1 MYQLKKI
8 FLFSF
13 LYCFSNVF
21 QAEESEQI
29 DDIKDYD
36 LNKLKELFD
45 SEEMKQFLEKDGLLK
60 LLGKKPLSKKY
71 FYSTN
76 IGLGLHNN
84 FADIGHKLQN
94 WCDSYLRF
102 SETKK
107 EINNALNNI
116 LEGKDIQGGCKYNE
130 GYSGFY
136 EYLNFMQSTLSN
148 SFYINPSWNFQIKK
162 SNFFT
167 HIGLFIEKNASEY
180 TYDFVIAE
188 KKKEEEGK
196 NEKNNENNKGEENK
210 EEKKD
215 EFIRNNVSTKHS
227 FNSIKTGI
235 SFGFT
240 WYRNKIY
247 PWADWNISCM
257 FSFGL
262 QFLYNRNFDFGFYK
276 WGLISGEAEYDF
288 HNQNNPNTMVLRTKQ
303 PNRYR
308 YLGPLYGLLQISAGF
323 NKFSIWFRIYY
334 SPIVRNNVL
343 KSEIFS
349 IYPYEHLN
357 KEYYENNPDF
367 KIEYKEKQVKL
378 GTEVFL
384 LDFNKI
390 SFAFGFSYSF

>member
-45 SEEMKQFLEKDGLLK
+45 SEEMKQILENDGLLK
-60 LLGKKPLSKKY
+60 LLGKKPLSKNY

-102 SETKK
+102 SKTRTD
-107 EINNALNNI
+107 INNALNNI
-116 LEGKDIQGGCKYNE
+116 FINEEYNE
-130 GYSGFY
+130 GKYKKEYSGFY
-136 EYLNFMQSTLSN
+136 EYFNFMQSTLSN

-167 HIGLFIEKNASEY
+167 HIGLFIEKNTSKY
-180 TYDFVIAE
+180 TYNFVFAE
-188 KKKEEEGK
+188 KKKEEEVK
-196 NEKNNENNKGEENK
+196 EENK
-210 EEKKD
+210 EKKD
-215 EFIRNNVSTKHS
+215 EFIRNDVSTKHS

-235 SFGFT
+235 SLGFT

-257 FSFGL
+257 FSFGF

-276 WGLISGEAEYDF
+276 WGLFSRETEYDF
-288 HNQNNPNTMVLRTKQ
+288 HNQNNPNIRVWRNEQT
-303 PNRYR
+303 NES
-308 YLGPLYGLLQISAGF
+308 YLWPLYGLFQISAGF

-334 SPIVRNNVL
+334 SPIMRRKIDNL
-343 KSEIFS
+343 T
-349 IYPYEHLN
+349 IYPN
-357 KEYYENNPDF
+357 EYLKQNQNF
-367 KIEYKEKQVKL
+367 IIEYKEKQLKL
-378 GTEVFL
+378 GKEVFP

>member
-1 MYQLKKI
+1 MYHFKKI

-45 SEEMKQFLEKDGLLK
+45 SEEMKQILENDSLLK
-60 LLGKKPLSKKY
+60 LLGKKPLSKNY

-102 SETKK
+102 TKTK
-107 EINNALNNI
+107 EIINNALKEI
-116 LEGKDIQGGCKYNE
+116 LEKNNPDGIDKYKK

-136 EYLNFMQSTLSN
+136 EYLNFIQSTLSN
-148 SFYINPSWNFQIKK
+148 SFYINPSWNFQLKK

-167 HIGLFIEKNASEY
+167 HIGLFIEKNTSKY

-188 KKKEEEGK
+188 KKKEEEVK
-196 NEKNNENNKGEENK
+196 NED
-210 EEKKD
+210 EKKD
-215 EFIRNNVSTKHS
+215 EFIRNNVSTKCS
-227 FNSIKTGI
+227 FNTIKTGI

-276 WGLISGEAEYDF
+276 WGIYSGETEYDF
-288 HNQNNPNTMVLRTKQ
+288 HNQNNPNTMVWRTKQ
-303 PNRYR
+303 TDIR
-308 YLGPLYGLLQISAGF
+308 YLWPLYGLFQISAGF

-334 SPIVRNNVL
+334 SPIVGKNKVL
-343 KSEIFS
+343 ENEIFS
-349 IYPYEHLN
+349 IYPNEHLN
-357 KEYYENNPDF
+357 KAYYEHNQDF
-367 KIEYKEKQVKL
+367 KIKYKEKQVELKR
-378 GTEVFL
+378 EVFP

>member
-1 MYQLKKI
+1 MYHFKKI

-45 SEEMKQFLEKDGLLK
+45 SEEMKQILENDGLLK
-60 LLGKKPLSKKY
+60 LLGKKPLSKNY

-102 SETKK
+102 SKTRTD
-107 EINNALNNI
+107 INNALNNI
-116 LEGKDIQGGCKYNE
+116 FINEEYNE
-130 GYSGFY
+130 GGYNKEYSGFY
-136 EYLNFMQSTLSN
+136 EYFNFMQSTLSN

-167 HIGLFIEKNASEY
+167 HIGLFIEKNTSKY

-188 KKKEEEGK
+188 KKKEEEVK
-196 NEKNNENNKGEENK
+196 NED
-210 EEKKD
+210 EKKD
-215 EFIRNNVSTKHS
+215 EFTRKNVSTKYS
-227 FNSIKTGI
+227 FNSKTGI
-235 SFGFT
+235 SLGFT

-257 FSFGL
+257 LSFGL

-276 WGLISGEAEYDF
+276 WGIYSGETEYDF
-288 HNQNNPNTMVLRTKQ
+288 HNQNNPNTMVGRTKQ
-303 PNRYR
+303 TNIR
-308 YLGPLYGLLQISAGF
+308 YLWPLYGLFQISAGF

-334 SPIVRNNVL
+334 SPIVGKNKVL
-343 KSEIFS
+343 ENEIFS
-349 IYPYEHLN
+349 IYPNEHLN
-357 KEYYENNPDF
+357 KAYYEHNQDF
-367 KIEYKEKQVKL
+367 KIEYKEKQVELKR
-378 GTEVFL
+378 EVFP

-390 SFAFGFSYSF
+390 SFA

>member
-1 MYQLKKI
+1 MYHFKKI

-21 QAEESEQI
+21 QAEESEQS

-45 SEEMKQFLEKDGLLK
+45 SEEMKQILENDGFLK
-60 LLGKKPLSKKY
+60 LLGKKPLSKNY

-84 FADIGHKLQN
+84 FSDIGHKLQN

-102 SETKK
+102 SKTRTD
-107 EINNALNNI
+107 INNALNNI
-116 LEGKDIQGGCKYNE
+116 FINEEYNE
-130 GYSGFY
+130 GGYNKEYSGFY
-136 EYLNFMQSTLSN
+136 EYFNFMQSTLSN

-167 HIGLFIEKNASEY
+167 HIGLFIEKNTSKY
-180 TYDFVIAE
+180 TYNFVIAE
-188 KKKEEEGK
+188 KKKEEQVK
-196 NEKNNENNKGEENK
+196 NKDEKR
-210 EEKKD
+210 D
-215 EFIRNNVSTKHS
+215 EFIRKDVSTKYS

-262 QFLYNRNFDFGFYK
+262 QFFYNRNFDFGFYK
-276 WGLISGEAEYDF
+276 WGLLSEEIEYDF
-288 HNQNNPNTMVLRTKQ
+288 HNQNNPNTMIVRDKITEEFLLC
-303 PNRYR
+303 PI
-308 YLGPLYGLLQISAGF
+308 YGLFQISAGF

-334 SPIVRNNVL
+334 SPIMRKKIDN
-343 KSEIFS
+343 IT

-357 KEYYENNPDF
+357 QAYYNNNPDL
-367 KIEYKEKQVKL
+367 KIEYKEKQVDLEK
-378 GTEVFL
+378 GSFS

>member
-45 SEEMKQFLEKDGLLK
+45 SEEMKQILENDALLK
-60 LLGKKPLSKKY
+60 LLGKKPLSKNY

-84 FADIGHKLQN
+84 FSDIGHKLQN

-102 SETKK
+102 SETKEK
-107 EINNALNNI
+107 INNAFNDI
-116 LEGKDIQGGCKYNE
+116 LANKEIAEENKYNKE
-130 GYSGFY
+130 YSGFY
-136 EYLNFMQSTLSN
+136 EYFNFMQSTLSN

-167 HIGLFIEKNASEY
+167 HIGLFIEKNTSKY

-188 KKKEEEGK
+188 KKKEEEVK
-196 NEKNNENNKGEENK
+196 NED
-210 EEKKD
+210 EKKD
-215 EFIRNNVSTKHS
+215 EFIRKNVSTKYS

-262 QFLYNRNFDFGFYK
+262 QFFYNRNFDFGFYK
-276 WGLISGEAEYDF
+276 WGLLNEEIEYDF
-288 HNQNNPNTMVLRTKQ
+288 HNQNNPNTMIGRDKLTKEFWLC
-303 PNRYR
+303 PI
-308 YLGPLYGLLQISAGF
+308 YGLFQISAGF

-334 SPIVRNNVL
+334 SPIMRKKIDNL
-343 KSEIFS
+343 T
-349 IYPYEHLN
+349 IYPDEHLN
-357 KEYYENNPDF
+357 KTYYDNNRDF
-367 KIEYKEKQVKL
+367 KIEYKEKQVGL
-378 GTEVFL
+378 GKEDFP

>member
-1 MYQLKKI
+1 MYHFKKI

-45 SEEMKQFLEKDGLLK
+45 SEEMKQILENDGFLK
-60 LLGKKPLSKKY
+60 LLGKKPLSKNY

-84 FADIGHKLQN
+84 FSDIGHKLQN

-102 SETKK
+102 SKTRTD
-107 EINNALNNI
+107 INNALNNI
-116 LEGKDIQGGCKYNE
+116 LADKGIAEGNKYNKE
-130 GYSGFY
+130 YSGFQ

-148 SFYINPSWNFQIKK
+148 SFYINPSWNFQLKK

-167 HIGLFIEKNASEY
+167 HIGLFIEKNTSKY
-180 TYDFVIAE
+180 TYDFVFAE
-188 KKKEEEGK
+188 KKKEEEMKEGNNANPNK
-196 NEKNNENNKGEENK
+196 NEGNINENKD
-210 EEKKD
+210 EKKD
-215 EFIRNNVSTKHS
+215 EFTRKNVSTKYS

-240 WYRNKIY
+240 WYKNKIY

-276 WGLISGEAEYDF
+276 WGLFSRETEYDF
-288 HNQNNPNTMVLRTKQ
+288 HNQNNPNIRVWRNEQT
-303 PNRYR
+303 NES
-308 YLGPLYGLLQISAGF
+308 YLWPLYGLFQISAGF

-334 SPIVRNNVL
+334 SPIVRGKIDNL
-343 KSEIFS
+343 T
-349 IYPYEHLN
+349 IYPN
-357 KEYYENNPDF
+357 EYLERNQNF

-378 GTEVFL
+378 GKKVFP

>member
-45 SEEMKQFLEKDGLLK
+45 SEEMKQILENDALLK
-60 LLGKKPLSKKY
+60 LLGKKPLSKNY

-102 SETKK
+102 SKTK
-107 EINNALNNI
+107 EIINNALKEI
-116 LEGKDIQGGCKYNE
+116 LEKNNPNGIGKYKKE
-130 GYSGFY
+130 YSGFY

-167 HIGLFIEKNASEY
+167 HIGLFIEKNTSKY

-188 KKKEEEGK
+188 KKKEEEVK
-196 NEKNNENNKGEENK
+196 NKD
-210 EEKKD
+210 EKKD
-215 EFIRNNVSTKHS
+215 EFIRKDVSTKYS

-262 QFLYNRNFDFGFYK
+262 QFFYNRNFDFGFYK
-276 WGLISGEAEYDF
+276 WGIFSYETEYDF
-288 HNQNNPNTMVLRTKQ
+288 HNQNNPNTMVERNKLTDKH
-303 PNRYR
+303 
-308 YLGPLYGLLQISAGF
+308 YLCPLYGLFQISAGF

-334 SPIVRNNVL
+334 SPITREKRNL
-343 KSEIFS
+343 D
-349 IYPYEHLN
+349 IYPNEHLN
-357 KEYYENNPDF
+357 KEYYEENPGF
-367 KIEYKEKQVKL
+367 KIEYKEKQVELRK
-378 GTEVFL
+378 EVFP
-384 LDFNKI
+384 LDLNKI

>member
-45 SEEMKQFLEKDGLLK
+45 SEEMKQILENDSLLK
-60 LLGKKPLSKKY
+60 LLGKKPLSKNY

-102 SETKK
+102 PKTKEK
-107 EINNALNNI
+107 INNAFNEV
-116 LEGKDIQGGCKYNE
+116 LEKKGIAEGSKYNE
-130 GYSGFY
+130 EYSGFY
-136 EYLNFMQSTLSN
+136 EYFNFIQSTLSN

-167 HIGLFIEKNASEY
+167 HIGLFIEKNTSKY

-262 QFLYNRNFDFGFYK
+262 QFFYNRNFDFVFYK
-276 WGLISGEAEYDF
+276 WGIFSHEIEYDF
-288 HNQNNPNTMVLRTKQ
+288 HNQNNPNTMVW
-303 PNRYR
+303 RYKLTDKD
-308 YLGPLYGLLQISAGF
+308 YLCPIYGLFQISAGF

-334 SPIVRNNVL
+334 SPITLGKGNL
-343 KSEIFS
+343 D
-349 IYPYEHLN
+349 IYPKKHLN
-357 KEYYENNPDF
+357 EEYYESNPDF
-367 KIEYKEKQVKL
+367 KIEYKEKQVELKRKN
-378 GTEVFL
+378 FS

>member
-1 MYQLKKI
+1 MYHFKKI

-45 SEEMKQFLEKDGLLK
+45 SEEMKQILENDALLK
-60 LLGKKPLSKKY
+60 LLGKKPLSKNY

-102 SETKK
+102 SKTK
-107 EINNALNNI
+107 EIINNALKEI
-116 LEGKDIQGGCKYNE
+116 LEKNNPNGIGKYKKE
-130 GYSGFY
+130 YSGFY

-148 SFYINPSWNFQIKK
+148 SFYINPSWNFQLKK

-167 HIGLFIEKNASEY
+167 HIGLFIEKNTSKY

-188 KKKEEEGK
+188 KKKEEEVK
-196 NEKNNENNKGEENK
+196 NKD
-210 EEKKD
+210 EKKD
-215 EFIRNNVSTKHS
+215 EFIRKDVSTKYS

-262 QFLYNRNFDFGFYK
+262 QFFYNRNFDFGFYK
-276 WGLISGEAEYDF
+276 WGIFSYETEYDF
-288 HNQNNPNTMVLRTKQ
+288 HNQNNPNTMVERNKLTDKH
-303 PNRYR
+303 
-308 YLGPLYGLLQISAGF
+308 YLCPLYGLFQISAGF

-334 SPIVRNNVL
+334 SPITREKRNL
-343 KSEIFS
+343 D
-349 IYPYEHLN
+349 IYPNEHLN
-357 KEYYENNPDF
+357 KEYYEENPGF
-367 KIEYKEKQVKL
+367 KIEYKEKQVELKK
-378 GTEVFL
+378 EHFP

>member
-45 SEEMKQFLEKDGLLK
+45 SEEMKQILENDALLK
-60 LLGKKPLSKKY
+60 LLGKKPLSKNY

-102 SETKK
+102 SKTK
-107 EINNALNNI
+107 EIINNALKEI
-116 LEGKDIQGGCKYNE
+116 LEKNNPNGIGKYKKE
-130 GYSGFY
+130 YSGFY

-167 HIGLFIEKNASEY
+167 HIGLFIEKNTSKY

-188 KKKEEEGK
+188 KKKRGR
-196 NEKNNENNKGEENK
+196 GERRK
-210 EEKKD
+210 
-215 EFIRNNVSTKHS
+215 
-227 FNSIKTGI
+227 
-235 SFGFT
+235 
-240 WYRNKIY
+240 
-247 PWADWNISCM
+247 
-257 FSFGL
+257 
-262 QFLYNRNFDFGFYK
+262 
-276 WGLISGEAEYDF
+276 
-288 HNQNNPNTMVLRTKQ
+288 
-303 PNRYR
+303 
-308 YLGPLYGLLQISAGF
+308 
-323 NKFSIWFRIYY
+323 
-334 SPIVRNNVL
+334 
-343 KSEIFS
+343 
-349 IYPYEHLN
+349 
-357 KEYYENNPDF
+357 
-367 KIEYKEKQVKL
+367 
-378 GTEVFL
+378 
-384 LDFNKI
+384 
-390 SFAFGFSYSF
+390 

>member
-84 FADIGHKLQN
+84 FSDIGHKLQN

-196 NEKNNENNKGEENK
+196 EENK
-210 EEKKD
+210 EEEKKD
-215 EFIRNNVSTKHS
+215 EFIRKNVSTKRS
-227 FNSIKTGI
+227 FNTIKTGI

-276 WGLISGEAEYDF
+276 WGIISWKIEYDF

>member
-1 MYQLKKI
+1 MLK
-8 FLFSF
+8 
-13 LYCFSNVF
+13 
-21 QAEESEQI
+21 
-29 DDIKDYD
+29 
-36 LNKLKELFD
+36 
-45 SEEMKQFLEKDGLLK
+45 
-60 LLGKKPLSKKY
+60 
-71 FYSTN
+71 
-76 IGLGLHNN
+76 
-84 FADIGHKLQN
+84 
-94 WCDSYLRF
+94 
-102 SETKK
+102 
-107 EINNALNNI
+107 
-116 LEGKDIQGGCKYNE
+116 
-130 GYSGFY
+130 
-136 EYLNFMQSTLSN
+136 
-148 SFYINPSWNFQIKK
+148 
-162 SNFFT
+162 
-167 HIGLFIEKNASEY
+167 
-180 TYDFVIAE
+180 

-196 NEKNNENNKGEENK
+196 EENK
-210 EEKKD
+210 EEEKKD
-215 EFIRNNVSTKHS
+215 EFIRKNVSTKRS
-227 FNSIKTGI
+227 FNTIKTGI

-276 WGLISGEAEYDF
+276 WGIISWETEYDF

-343 KSEIFS
+343 KSENFS
-349 IYPYEHLN
+349 IYPNEHLN

-378 GTEVFL
+378 GTEFFL

>member
-45 SEEMKQFLEKDGLLK
+45 SEEMKQILENDGLLK
-60 LLGKKPLSKKY
+60 LLGKKPLSKNY

-102 SETKK
+102 SKTRTD
-107 EINNALNNI
+107 INNALNNI
-116 LEGKDIQGGCKYNE
+116 LADKGMEEGNKYNKE
-130 GYSGFY
+130 YSGFY
-136 EYLNFMQSTLSN
+136 EYFNFMQSTLSN
-148 SFYINPSWNFQIKK
+148 SFYINPSWNFQLKK

-167 HIGLFIEKNASEY
+167 HIGLFIEKNTSKY
-180 TYDFVIAE
+180 TYDFVFAE
-188 KKKEEEGK
+188 KKKEEEMKEGNNANPNK
-196 NEKNNENNKGEENK
+196 NEGNINENKD
-210 EEKKD
+210 EKKD
-215 EFIRNNVSTKHS
+215 EFTRKNVSTKYS

-240 WYRNKIY
+240 WYKNKIY

-257 FSFGL
+257 FSFGF

-276 WGLISGEAEYDF
+276 WGFLSREIEYDF
-288 HNQNNPNTMVLRTKQ
+288 HNQNNPNIRIWRNEQT
-303 PNRYR
+303 NGS
-308 YLGPLYGLLQISAGF
+308 YLWPLYGLFQISAGF

-334 SPIVRNNVL
+334 SPIMRRKIDNL
-343 KSEIFS
+343 T
-349 IYPYEHLN
+349 IYPN
-357 KEYYENNPDF
+357 EYLERNQNF
-367 KIEYKEKQVKL
+367 KIEYKEKQVEL
-378 GTEVFL
+378 GKKGFP

-390 SFAFGFSYSF
+390 NFAFGFSYSF

>member
-1 MYQLKKI
+1 MYHFKKI

-45 SEEMKQFLEKDGLLK
+45 SEEMKQILENDALLK
-60 LLGKKPLSKKY
+60 LLGKKPLSKNY

-102 SETKK
+102 SKTK
-107 EINNALNNI
+107 EIINNALKEI
-116 LEGKDIQGGCKYNE
+116 LEKNNPNGIGKYKKE
-130 GYSGFY
+130 YSGFY

-167 HIGLFIEKNASEY
+167 HIGLFIEKNTSKY

-188 KKKEEEGK
+188 KKKEEEVK
-196 NEKNNENNKGEENK
+196 NKD
-210 EEKKD
+210 EKKD
-215 EFIRNNVSTKHS
+215 EFIRKDVSTKYS

-262 QFLYNRNFDFGFYK
+262 QFFYNRNFDFGFYK
-276 WGLISGEAEYDF
+276 WGIFSYETEYDF
-288 HNQNNPNTMVLRTKQ
+288 HNQNNPNTMVERNKLTDKH
-303 PNRYR
+303 
-308 YLGPLYGLLQISAGF
+308 YLCPLYGLFQISAGF

-334 SPIVRNNVL
+334 SPITREKRNL
-343 KSEIFS
+343 D
-349 IYPYEHLN
+349 IYPNEHLN
-357 KEYYENNPDF
+357 KEYYEENPGF
-367 KIEYKEKQVKL
+367 KIEYKEKQVELRK
-378 GTEVFL
+378 EVFP
-384 LDFNKI
+384 LDLNKI

>member
-13 LYCFSNVF
+13 LYCFSNIF

-45 SEEMKQFLEKDGLLK
+45 SEEMKQILENDGLLK
-60 LLGKKPLSKKY
+60 LLGKKPLSKNY

-102 SETKK
+102 SETKA
-107 EINNALNNI
+107 EINNALNNLLANKEI
-116 LEGKDIQGGCKYNE
+116 AEVSKYNE
-130 GYSGFY
+130 EYSGFY
-136 EYLNFMQSTLSN
+136 EYFNFIQSTLSN

-167 HIGLFIEKNASEY
+167 HIGLFIEKNTSKY

-196 NEKNNENNKGEENK
+196 EENNANKNEEENK
-210 EEKKD
+210 EEVKKD
-215 EFIRNNVSTKHS
+215 KFTKNNVSTKSS
-227 FNSIKTGI
+227 FNTIKTGI

-276 WGLISGEAEYDF
+276 WGIFSGEIEYDF
-288 HNQNNPNTMVLRTKQ
+288 QNQNNPNTMVWKSKLT
-303 PNRYR
+303 NER
-308 YLGPLYGLLQISAGF
+308 YLWPLYGLFQISAGF

-334 SPIVRNNVL
+334 SPIMRKKIDNL
-343 KSEIFS
+343 T
-349 IYPYEHLN
+349 IYPDEHLN
-357 KEYYENNPDF
+357 KDYYDENRDF
-367 KIEYKEKQVKL
+367 KIKYKEKPVTLEK
-378 GTEVFL
+378 EEFP

>member
-45 SEEMKQFLEKDGLLK
+45 SEEMKQILENDALLK
-60 LLGKKPLSKKY
+60 LLGKKPLSKNY

-84 FADIGHKLQN
+84 FSDIGHKLQN

-102 SETKK
+102 SETKEK
-107 EINNALNNI
+107 INNAFNDI
-116 LEGKDIQGGCKYNE
+116 LANKEIAEENKYNKE
-130 GYSGFY
+130 YSGFY
-136 EYLNFMQSTLSN
+136 EYFNFMQSTLSN

-167 HIGLFIEKNASEY
+167 HIGLFIEKNTSKY

-188 KKKEEEGK
+188 KKKEEEVK
-196 NEKNNENNKGEENK
+196 NED
-210 EEKKD
+210 EKKD
-215 EFIRNNVSTKHS
+215 EFIRKNVSTKYS

-262 QFLYNRNFDFGFYK
+262 QFFYNRNFDFGFYK
-276 WGLISGEAEYDF
+276 WGLLNEEIEYDF
-288 HNQNNPNTMVLRTKQ
+288 HNQNNPNTMIGRDKLTKEFWLC
-303 PNRYR
+303 PI
-308 YLGPLYGLLQISAGF
+308 YGLFQISAGF

-334 SPIVRNNVL
+334 SPIMRKNIDNL
-343 KSEIFS
+343 S
-349 IYPYEHLN
+349 IYPGEYLN
-357 KEYYENNPDF
+357 REYYRDNQDF
-367 KIEYKEKQVKL
+367 KIEYKEKQVGL
-378 GTEVFL
+378 GKEDFP

>member
-1 MYQLKKI
+1 MYHFKKI
-8 FLFSF
+8 LLFSS
-13 LYCFSNVF
+13 LCCFSNVF

-45 SEEMKQFLEKDGLLK
+45 SEEMKQFLENDGLLK
-60 LLGKKPLSKKY
+60 LLGKEPLSKNY

-102 SETKK
+102 SKTKT
-107 EINNALNNI
+107 EINNAFNDI
-116 LEGKDIQGGCKYNE
+116 LEGKNIAKGYKYNE
-130 GYSGFY
+130 EYSGFY
-136 EYLNFMQSTLSN
+136 EYFNFMQSTLSN

-167 HIGLFIEKNASEY
+167 HIGLFIEKNTSKY

-188 KKKEEEGK
+188 KKKEEKGK
-196 NEKNNENNKGEENK
+196 EENNANPNKNNENIIENK

-215 EFIRNNVSTKHS
+215 EFIRKNVSTTLS
-227 FNSIKTGI
+227 FNSIKTGP

-240 WYRNKIY
+240 WYKNKIY

-262 QFLYNRNFDFGFYK
+262 QFFYNRNFDFGFYK
-276 WGLISGEAEYDF
+276 WGIFSGEIEYDF
-288 HNQNNPNTMVLRTKQ
+288 HNQNNPNTMIGRNEITKEHWLC
-303 PNRYR
+303 PI
-308 YLGPLYGLLQISAGF
+308 YGLFQISAGF

-334 SPIVRNNVL
+334 SPIIR
-343 KSEIFS
+343 KEIDNTP

-357 KEYYENNPDF
+357 KEYYNNNPDF
-367 KIEYKEKQVKL
+367 KIEYKEKQVEL
-378 GTEVFL
+378 GEKEFP

>member
-45 SEEMKQFLEKDGLLK
+45 SEEMKQILENDALLK
-60 LLGKKPLSKKY
+60 LLGKKPLSKNY

-84 FADIGHKLQN
+84 FSDIGHKLQN

-102 SETKK
+102 SETKEK
-107 EINNALNNI
+107 INNAFNDI
-116 LEGKDIQGGCKYNE
+116 LANKEIAEENKYNKE
-130 GYSGFY
+130 YSGFY
-136 EYLNFMQSTLSN
+136 EYFNFMQSTLSN
-148 SFYINPSWNFQIKK
+148 SFYINHSWNFQLKK

-167 HIGLFIEKNASEY
+167 HIGLFIEKNTSKY

-188 KKKEEEGK
+188 KKKEEEVK
-196 NEKNNENNKGEENK
+196 NED
-210 EEKKD
+210 EKKD
-215 EFIRNNVSTKHS
+215 EFIRKNVSTKYS

-262 QFLYNRNFDFGFYK
+262 QFFYNRNFDFGFYK
-276 WGLISGEAEYDF
+276 WGILSGETEYDF
-288 HNQNNPNTMVLRTKQ
+288 HNQNNPNTIVWRDKIGKNNLLF
-303 PNRYR
+303 PI
-308 YLGPLYGLLQISAGF
+308 YGLFQISAGF

-334 SPIVRNNVL
+334 SPITRKNNNL
-343 KSEIFS
+343 D
-349 IYPYEHLN
+349 IYPDEHLN
-357 KEYYENNPDF
+357 KRYYDNNQDF
-367 KIEYKEKQVKL
+367 KIEYKEKQKKL
-378 GTEVFL
+378 GEKEFP
-384 LDFNKI
+384 LDVNKI

>member
-1 MYQLKKI
+1 MYHFKKI

-45 SEEMKQFLEKDGLLK
+45 SEEMKQILENDGLLK
-60 LLGKKPLSKKY
+60 LLGKKPLSKNY

-84 FADIGHKLQN
+84 FSDIGHKLQN

-116 LEGKDIQGGCKYNE
+116 LEGKDIQEGCKYNK

-167 HIGLFIEKNASEY
+167 HIGLFIEKNTSKY

-188 KKKEEEGK
+188 NKKEEARK
-196 NEKNNENNKGEENK
+196 EENK

-215 EFIRNNVSTKHS
+215 EFIRKNVSTKCS
-227 FNSIKTGI
+227 FNTIKTGI

-276 WGLISGEAEYDF
+276 WGLISWKTEYDF
-288 HNQNNPNTMVLRTKQ
+288 HNQNNPNTMVSRTKQ
-303 PNRYR
+303 TNRLR

-334 SPIVRNNVL
+334 SPIMRRKIDNL
-343 KSEIFS
+343 T
-349 IYPYEHLN
+349 IYPN
-357 KEYYENNPDF
+357 EYLKQNQNF
-367 KIEYKEKQVKL
+367 IIEYKEKQVEL
-378 GTEVFL
+378 GEEKFS

>member
-1 MYQLKKI
+1 MYHFKKI
-8 FLFSF
+8 LLFSS
-13 LYCFSNVF
+13 LCCFSNVF

-45 SEEMKQFLEKDGLLK
+45 SEEMKQFLENDGLLK
-60 LLGKKPLSKKY
+60 LLGKEPLSKNY

-102 SETKK
+102 SKTKT
-107 EINNALNNI
+107 EINNAFNDI
-116 LEGKDIQGGCKYNE
+116 LEGKNIAKGYKYNE
-130 GYSGFY
+130 EYSGFY
-136 EYLNFMQSTLSN
+136 EYFNFMQSTLSN

-167 HIGLFIEKNASEY
+167 HIGLFIEKNTSKY

-196 NEKNNENNKGEENK
+196 EENNANPNKNNENIIENK

-215 EFIRNNVSTKHS
+215 EFIRKNVSTTLS
-227 FNSIKTGI
+227 FNSIKTGP

-240 WYRNKIY
+240 WYKNKIY

-262 QFLYNRNFDFGFYK
+262 QFFYNRNFDFGFYK
-276 WGLISGEAEYDF
+276 WGIFSGEIEYDF
-288 HNQNNPNTMVLRTKQ
+288 HNQNNPNTMIGRNEITKEHWLC
-303 PNRYR
+303 PI
-308 YLGPLYGLLQISAGF
+308 YGLFQISAGF

-334 SPIVRNNVL
+334 SPIIR
-343 KSEIFS
+343 KEIDNTP

-357 KEYYENNPDF
+357 KEYYNNNPDF
-367 KIEYKEKQVKL
+367 KIEYKEKQVEL
-378 GTEVFL
+378 GEKEFP

>member
-1 MYQLKKI
+1 MYHFKKI

-45 SEEMKQFLEKDGLLK
+45 SEEMKQILENDGLLK
-60 LLGKKPLSKKY
+60 LLGKKPLSKNY

-102 SETKK
+102 SKTRTD
-107 EINNALNNI
+107 INNALNNI
-116 LEGKDIQGGCKYNE
+116 FINEEYNE
-130 GYSGFY
+130 GGYNKEYSGFY
-136 EYLNFMQSTLSN
+136 EYFNFMQSTLSN

-167 HIGLFIEKNASEY
+167 HIGLFIEKNTSKY

-188 KKKEEEGK
+188 KKKEEEVK
-196 NEKNNENNKGEENK
+196 NED
-210 EEKKD
+210 EKKD
-215 EFIRNNVSTKHS
+215 EFTRKNVSTKYS

-235 SFGFT
+235 SLGFT

-257 FSFGL
+257 LSFGL

-276 WGLISGEAEYDF
+276 WGIYSGETEYDF
-288 HNQNNPNTMVLRTKQ
+288 HNQNNPNTMVGRTKQ
-303 PNRYR
+303 TNIR
-308 YLGPLYGLLQISAGF
+308 YLWPLYGLFQISAGF

-334 SPIVRNNVL
+334 SPIVGKNKVL
-343 KSEIFS
+343 ENEIFS
-349 IYPYEHLN
+349 IYPNEHLN
-357 KEYYENNPDF
+357 KAYYEHNQDF
-367 KIEYKEKQVKL
+367 KIEYKEKQVELKR
-378 GTEVFL
+378 EVFP

>member
-60 LLGKKPLSKKY
+60 LLGKEPLSKNY

-84 FADIGHKLQN
+84 FSDIGHKLQN

-116 LEGKDIQGGCKYNE
+116 LEGKDIQEGCKYNK

-196 NEKNNENNKGEENK
+196 EENK
-210 EEKKD
+210 EEEKKD
-215 EFIRNNVSTKHS
+215 EFIRKNVSTKRS
-227 FNSIKTGI
+227 FNTIKTGI

-262 QFLYNRNFDFGFYK
+262 QFFYNRNFDFGFYK
-276 WGLISGEAEYDF
+276 WGFFSGEIEYDF
-288 HNQNNPNTMVLRTKQ
+288 HNQNNPNTMVWRTKQ

-349 IYPYEHLN
+349 IYPNEHLN

-378 GTEVFL
+378 GTEFFL

>member
-1 MYQLKKI
+1 MYHFKKI

-60 LLGKKPLSKKY
+60 LLGKKPLSKNY

-102 SETKK
+102 SKTK
-107 EINNALNNI
+107 EIINNALKEI
-116 LEGKDIQGGCKYNE
+116 LEKNNPNGIGKYKKE
-130 GYSGFY
+130 YSGFY

-167 HIGLFIEKNASEY
+167 HIGLFIEKNTSKY

-196 NEKNNENNKGEENK
+196 EEKKK
-210 EEKKD
+210 KKKD
-215 EFIRNNVSTKHS
+215 EFIRKNVSTKYS

-262 QFLYNRNFDFGFYK
+262 QFFYNRNFDFGFYK
-276 WGLISGEAEYDF
+276 WGIISWETEYDF

-349 IYPYEHLN
+349 IYPNEHLN

-378 GTEVFL
+378 GTEFFL

>member
-60 LLGKKPLSKKY
+60 LLGKEPLSKNY

-84 FADIGHKLQN
+84 FSDIGHKLQN

-102 SETKK
+102 SETKEK
-107 EINNALNNI
+107 INNAFNDI
-116 LEGKDIQGGCKYNE
+116 LANKEIAEGCKYKKE
-130 GYSGFY
+130 YSGFY
-136 EYLNFMQSTLSN
+136 EYFNFMQSTLSN

-167 HIGLFIEKNASEY
+167 HIGLFIEKNTSKY

-188 KKKEEEGK
+188 KKKEEEVK
-196 NEKNNENNKGEENK
+196 NKD
-210 EEKKD
+210 EKKD
-215 EFIRNNVSTKHS
+215 EFIRKDVSTKYS

-262 QFLYNRNFDFGFYK
+262 QFFYNRNFDFGFYK
-276 WGLISGEAEYDF
+276 WGIFSYETEYDF
-288 HNQNNPNTMVLRTKQ
+288 HNQNNPNTMVERNKLTDKH
-303 PNRYR
+303 
-308 YLGPLYGLLQISAGF
+308 YLCPLYGLFQISAGF

-334 SPIVRNNVL
+334 SPITREKRNL
-343 KSEIFS
+343 D
-349 IYPYEHLN
+349 IYPNEHLN
-357 KEYYENNPDF
+357 KEYYEENPGF
-367 KIEYKEKQVKL
+367 KIEYKEKQVELRK
-378 GTEVFL
+378 EVFP
-384 LDFNKI
+384 LDLNKI

>member
-45 SEEMKQFLEKDGLLK
+45 SEEMKQILENDSLLK
-60 LLGKKPLSKKY
+60 LLGKKPLSKNY

-102 SETKK
+102 SKTK
-107 EINNALNNI
+107 EIINNALKEI
-116 LEGKDIQGGCKYNE
+116 LEKNNPNGIGKYKKE
-130 GYSGFY
+130 YSGFY

-167 HIGLFIEKNASEY
+167 HIGLFIEKNTSKY

-188 KKKEEEGK
+188 KKKEEEVK
-196 NEKNNENNKGEENK
+196 NKD
-210 EEKKD
+210 EKKD
-215 EFIRNNVSTKHS
+215 EFIRKDVSTKYS

-262 QFLYNRNFDFGFYK
+262 QFFYNRNFDFGFYK
-276 WGLISGEAEYDF
+276 WGIFSYETEYDF
-288 HNQNNPNTMVLRTKQ
+288 HNQNNPNTMVERNKLTDKH
-303 PNRYR
+303 
-308 YLGPLYGLLQISAGF
+308 YLCPLYGLFQISAGF

-334 SPIVRNNVL
+334 SPITREKRNL
-343 KSEIFS
+343 D
-349 IYPYEHLN
+349 IYPNEHLN
-357 KEYYENNPDF
+357 KEYYEENPGF
-367 KIEYKEKQVKL
+367 KIEYKEKQVELRK
-378 GTEVFL
+378 EVFP
-384 LDFNKI
+384 LDLNKI

>member
-45 SEEMKQFLEKDGLLK
+45 SEEMKQILENDSLLK
-60 LLGKKPLSKKY
+60 LLGKKPLSKNY

-102 SETKK
+102 PKTK
-107 EINNALNNI
+107 EIINNAFNEVLEEKNI
-116 LEGKDIQGGCKYNE
+116 AEGCKYKKE
-130 GYSGFY
+130 YSGFY
-136 EYLNFMQSTLSN
+136 EYFNFMQSTLSN

-167 HIGLFIEKNASEY
+167 HIGLFIEKNTSKY

-196 NEKNNENNKGEENK
+196 EENNANNKEENK
-210 EEKKD
+210 EEEKKD
-215 EFIRNNVSTKHS
+215 EFIRKNVSTKHS

-235 SFGFT
+235 SLGFT

-262 QFLYNRNFDFGFYK
+262 QFFYNRNFDFGFYK
-276 WGLISGEAEYDF
+276 WGISSYETEYDF
-288 HNQNNPNTMVLRTKQ
+288 HNQNNPNTMIGRDKLTTKPWLCPIYVLF
-303 PNRYR
+303 
-308 YLGPLYGLLQISAGF
+308 QISAGF

-334 SPIVRNNVL
+334 SPIMRRKIDNL
-343 KSEIFS
+343 T
-349 IYPYEHLN
+349 IYPN
-357 KEYYENNPDF
+357 EYLKQNQNF
-367 KIEYKEKQVKL
+367 IIEYKEKQLKL
-378 GTEVFL
+378 GKEVFP

>member
-13 LYCFSNVF
+13 LYCISNFF

-29 DDIKDYD
+29 EDIKDYD

-45 SEEMKQFLEKDGLLK
+45 SEEMKQILENDGLLK
-60 LLGKKPLSKKY
+60 LLGEKPLSKNY

-102 SETKK
+102 PETKK
-107 EINNALNNI
+107 NINEALIDI
-116 LEGKDIQGGCKYNE
+116 LKGMDENKKQGSKYDKE
-130 GYSGFY
+130 YSGFY
-136 EYLNFMQSTLSN
+136 EYLNFRQSTLSN

-167 HIGLFIEKNASEY
+167 HIGLFIGKNTSKY

-188 KKKEEEGK
+188 KKEK
-196 NEKNNENNKGEENK
+196 NEK
-210 EEKKD
+210 EKD
-215 EFIRNNVSTKHS
+215 AYIRRDVSTKPS

-235 SFGFT
+235 SCGFT
-240 WYRNKIY
+240 WYKNKIY

-262 QFLYNRNFDFGFYK
+262 QFFYNRNFDFGFYK
-276 WGLISGEAEYDF
+276 WGIFSWETEYNF
-288 HNQNNPNTMVLRTKQ
+288 HNQNNPNTMIVRKALKNGIWLF
-303 PNRYR
+303 PV
-308 YLGPLYGLLQISAGF
+308 YGLFQISAGY

-334 SPIVRNNVL
+334 SPIRQEKL
-343 KSEIFS
+343 GTTP
-349 IYPYEHLN
+349 IYPT
-357 KEYYENNPDF
+357 EYFKMGDYNNNSN
-367 KIEYKEKQVKL
+367 IQREYKEKQVILSK
-378 GTEVFL
+378 EEMP

>member
-13 LYCFSNVF
+13 LYCISNFF

-29 DDIKDYD
+29 EDIKDYD

-45 SEEMKQFLEKDGLLK
+45 SEEMKQILENDGLLK
-60 LLGKKPLSKKY
+60 LLGEKPLSKNY

-102 SETKK
+102 PETKK
-107 EINNALNNI
+107 NINIALIDI
-116 LEGKDIQGGCKYNE
+116 LKGMDENTKQDSKYDKE
-130 GYSGFY
+130 YSGFY
-136 EYLNFMQSTLSN
+136 EYLNFRQSTLSN

-162 SNFFT
+162 SKFFT
-167 HIGLFIEKNASEY
+167 HIGLFIEKNTSKY

-188 KKKEEEGK
+188 KKKEET
-196 NEKNNENNKGEENK
+196 K
-210 EEKKD
+210 EEKD
-215 EFIRNNVSTKHS
+215 AYIRRDVSTKPS

-235 SFGFT
+235 SCGFT
-240 WYRNKIY
+240 WYKNKIY

-262 QFLYNRNFDFGFYK
+262 QFFYNRNFDFGFYK
-276 WGLISGEAEYDF
+276 WGFFSRETEYNF
-288 HNQNNPNTMVLRTKQ
+288 HNQNKPNTMIVREELKKRSWLF
-303 PNRYR
+303 PI
-308 YLGPLYGLLQISAGF
+308 YGLFQISAGF
-323 NKFSIWFRIYY
+323 NKFSIWFRSYY
-334 SPIVRNNVL
+334 SPIKQEKL
-343 KSEIFS
+343 EAIP
-349 IYPYEHLN
+349 ICPT
-357 KEYYENNPDF
+357 EYFKMGENNNNSNIQ
-367 KIEYKEKQVKL
+367 IEYKEKQVILSKEKMPL
-378 GTEVFL
+378 V
-384 LDFNKI
+384 FNKI

>member
-45 SEEMKQFLEKDGLLK
+45 SEEMKQFLENDGLLK
-60 LLGKKPLSKKY
+60 LLGKEPLSKNY

-102 SETKK
+102 SKTKT
-107 EINNALNNI
+107 EINNAFNDI
-116 LEGKDIQGGCKYNE
+116 LEGKNIAEGYKYNE
-130 GYSGFY
+130 EYSGFY
-136 EYLNFMQSTLSN
+136 EYFNFMQSTLSN

-167 HIGLFIEKNASEY
+167 HIGLFIEKNTSKY

-188 KKKEEEGK
+188 KKKEEKGK
-196 NEKNNENNKGEENK
+196 EENNANPNKNNENIIENK

-215 EFIRNNVSTKHS
+215 EFIRKNVSTTLS
-227 FNSIKTGI
+227 FNSIKTGP

-240 WYRNKIY
+240 WYKNKIY

-262 QFLYNRNFDFGFYK
+262 QFFYNRNFDFGFYK
-276 WGLISGEAEYDF
+276 WGIFSGEIEYDF
-288 HNQNNPNTMVLRTKQ
+288 HNQNNPNTMIGRNEITKEHWLC
-303 PNRYR
+303 PI
-308 YLGPLYGLLQISAGF
+308 YGLFQISAGF

-334 SPIVRNNVL
+334 SPIIR
-343 KSEIFS
+343 KEIDNTP

-357 KEYYENNPDF
+357 KEYYNNNPDF
-367 KIEYKEKQVKL
+367 KIEYKEKQVEL
-378 GTEVFL
+378 GEKEFP

>member
-45 SEEMKQFLEKDGLLK
+45 SEEMKQILENDSLLK
-60 LLGKKPLSKKY
+60 LLGKKPLSKNY

-102 SETKK
+102 PKTK
-107 EINNALNNI
+107 EIINNAFNEVLEEKNI
-116 LEGKDIQGGCKYNE
+116 AEGCKYKKE
-130 GYSGFY
+130 YSGFY
-136 EYLNFMQSTLSN
+136 EYFNFMQSTLSN

-167 HIGLFIEKNASEY
+167 HIGLFIEKNTSKY

-196 NEKNNENNKGEENK
+196 EENNANNKEENK
-210 EEKKD
+210 EEEKKD
-215 EFIRNNVSTKHS
+215 EFIRKNVSTKHS

-235 SFGFT
+235 SLGFT

-262 QFLYNRNFDFGFYK
+262 QFFYNRNFDFGFYK
-276 WGLISGEAEYDF
+276 WGISSYETEYDF
-288 HNQNNPNTMVLRTKQ
+288 HNQNNPNTMIGRDKLTTKPWLCPIYVLF
-303 PNRYR
+303 
-308 YLGPLYGLLQISAGF
+308 QISAGF

-334 SPIVRNNVL
+334 SPIMQEKINNL
-343 KSEIFS
+343 T
-349 IYPYEHLN
+349 IYPNEHLN
-357 KEYYENNPDF
+357 KAYYQDDQNKQNF
-367 KIEYKEKQVKL
+367 KIEYKAKQVELKK
-378 GTEVFL
+378 EHFP

>member
-13 LYCFSNVF
+13 LYCFSNIF

-45 SEEMKQFLEKDGLLK
+45 SEEMKQILENDGLLK
-60 LLGKKPLSKKY
+60 LLGKKPLSKNY

-102 SETKK
+102 SETKA
-107 EINNALNNI
+107 EINNALNNLLANKEI
-116 LEGKDIQGGCKYNE
+116 AEVSKYNE
-130 GYSGFY
+130 EYSGFY
-136 EYLNFMQSTLSN
+136 EYFNFIQSTLSN

-162 SNFFT
+162 SNFFP
-167 HIGLFIEKNASEY
+167 HIGLFIEKNTSKY
-180 TYDFVIAE
+180 TYNFVFAE
-188 KKKEEEGK
+188 KKKEEEVKEENNANK
-196 NEKNNENNKGEENK
+196 NEEENK
-210 EEKKD
+210 EEVKKD
-215 EFIRNNVSTKHS
+215 KFTKNNVSTKSS
-227 FNSIKTGI
+227 FNTIKTGI

-276 WGLISGEAEYDF
+276 WGIFSGEIEYDF
-288 HNQNNPNTMVLRTKQ
+288 QNQNNPNTMVWKSKLT
-303 PNRYR
+303 NER
-308 YLGPLYGLLQISAGF
+308 YLWPLYGLFQISAGF

-334 SPIVRNNVL
+334 SPIVRNNFL
-343 KSEIFS
+343 KNEIFS
-349 IYPYEHLN
+349 IYPEEHLN
-357 KEYYENNPDF
+357 KEYYENNQNF
-367 KIEYKEKQVKL
+367 KIKYKEKPVNL
-378 GTEVFL
+378 EREFFP

>member
-1 MYQLKKI
+1 MYHFKKI

-45 SEEMKQFLEKDGLLK
+45 SEEMKQILENDALLK
-60 LLGKKPLSKKY
+60 LLGKKPLSKNY

-84 FADIGHKLQN
+84 FSDIGHKLQN

-102 SETKK
+102 SKTKT
-107 EINNALNNI
+107 EINNAFNDI
-116 LEGKDIQGGCKYNE
+116 LEGKNIAEGYKYNE
-130 GYSGFY
+130 EYSGFY
-136 EYLNFMQSTLSN
+136 EYFNFMQSTLSN

-167 HIGLFIEKNASEY
+167 HIGLFIEKNTSKY

-196 NEKNNENNKGEENK
+196 EENK
-210 EEKKD
+210 KKKKKD
-215 EFIRNNVSTKHS
+215 EFIRKNVSTKRS
-227 FNSIKTGI
+227 FNTIKTGI

-276 WGLISGEAEYDF
+276 WGIISWETEYDF
-288 HNQNNPNTMVLRTKQ
+288 HNQNNPNTMVSRTKQ

-334 SPIVRNNVL
+334 SPIVRNNFL
-343 KSEIFS
+343 KSEILP
-349 IYPYEHLN
+349 IYPNEHLN

-378 GTEVFL
+378 GTEFFL